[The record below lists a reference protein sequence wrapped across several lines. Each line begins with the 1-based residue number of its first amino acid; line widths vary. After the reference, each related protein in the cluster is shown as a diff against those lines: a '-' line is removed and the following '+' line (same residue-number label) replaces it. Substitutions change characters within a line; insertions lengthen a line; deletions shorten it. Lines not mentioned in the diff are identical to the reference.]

1 MEGKDTRLSASN
13 QTPSKQPTK
22 APGMTARLDKKFVH
36 PQNLRAT
43 DYNVPMPLFTIGISH
58 HTAPIEIREKVAI
71 PRSEYADR
79 VAELRALP
87 GVEEILVL
95 GTCNRTEIYCLSD
108 RGGKEH
114 VIEWI
119 HRRNRIPE
127 GELAPHIYAH
137 EGADAARHL
146 VRVAS
151 GLDSL
156 VLGETQILG
165 QLKDA
170 WQQAHE
176 SGSLGKVLDRLFQHT
191 FASAK
196 TIRTSSGIG
205 EHPVSVAYTA
215 VVLARQIFGD
225 LEKQCVVLV
234 GAGEMVQLCG
244 RYLVDH
250 GIDRLLILNRS
261 REKAEELAAELDAT
275 AMTLD
280 RLDEALP
287 QADILISSTASPTP
301 VIGRDDVKAALRKRR
316 HRPMFLVDI
325 AVPRDIEPDV
335 GRLKD
340 VYLYTIDDLQQVVD
354 ENLQQR
360 AEAAQAAQQDVDESV
375 GAFMR
380 WLYGIRAAR
389 TLKRI
394 REQSHEFEQDL
405 TERALNRLRSG
416 QDPEAVLQQMASTLT
431 NKILHLPSK
440 HLREAAEQQDY
451 DVLKAADRIFRL
463 DDEAERDE

>member
-1 MEGKDTRLSASN
+1 
-13 QTPSKQPTK
+13 
-22 APGMTARLDKKFVH
+22 
-36 PQNLRAT
+36 
-43 DYNVPMPLFTIGISH
+43 MPLFTIGISH
-58 HTAPIEIREKVAI
+58 HTAPIDIREKVAI
-71 PRSEYADR
+71 PRT
-79 VAELRALP
+79 ELDARMDALCALP
-87 GVEEILVL
+87 GIEEALIL
-95 GTCNRTEIYCLSD
+95 GTCNRTEIYCLSAD
-108 RGGKEH
+108 GGRETLTD
-114 VIEWI
+114 WI
-119 HRRNRIPE
+119 HESNGIPAGQLDE
-127 GELAPHIYAH
+127 HIYTH
-137 EGADAARHL
+137 QGEDAARHL

-170 WQQAHE
+170 WQHAHDA
-176 SGSLGKVLDRLFQHT
+176 GSLGKVLDRLFQHT

-196 TIRTSSGIG
+196 AIRTNSGIS

-225 LEKQCVVLV
+225 LKSQTVVLV

-250 GIDRLLILNRS
+250 GIDKLLILNRS
-261 REKAEELAAELDAT
+261 RAKAEEIAEELGAT

-280 RLDEALP
+280 RLEEALP
-287 QADILISSTASPTP
+287 RADILISSTASPQP
-301 VIGRDDVKAALRKRR
+301 VILKKDIKAALRKRR

-325 AVPRDIEPDV
+325 AVPRDIDP
-335 GRLKD
+335 GIAKLKD

-354 ENLQQR
+354 ENIQQR
-360 AEAAQAAQQDVDESV
+360 SEAARSAQASVDEAV
-375 GAFMR
+375 AGFMR
-380 WLYGIRAAR
+380 WLYGMRAAR

-405 TERALNRLRSG
+405 AQRALNRLQAG
-416 QDPEAVLQQMASTLT
+416 QDPGQVIQQLASTLT

-440 HLREAAEQQDY
+440 RLREAAEEQDY
-451 DVLKAADRIFRL
+451 EVLKAADRIFRRE
-463 DDEAERDE
+463 DGD

>member
-1 MEGKDTRLSASN
+1 MQAAGEPDPVTFRLEYESN
-13 QTPSKQPTK
+13 R
-22 APGMTARLDKKFVH
+22 G
-36 PQNLRAT
+36 QNLRAT
-43 DYNVPMPLFTIGISH
+43 YYNGPMPLFTIGISH

-71 PRSEYADR
+71 PQSEYADR
-79 VAELRALP
+79 VDELRALP
-87 GVEEILVL
+87 GMEEVLIL

-108 RGGKEH
+108 REGKER
-114 VIEWI
+114 VIDWV
-119 HRRNRIPE
+119 HRRNGIPD
-127 GELAPHIYAH
+127 GQLTQHIYAH
-137 EGADAARHL
+137 EGEEAARHL

-170 WQQAHE
+170 WQQAHDT
-176 SGSLGKVLDRLFQHT
+176 GSLGKVLDRLFQHT
-191 FASAK
+191 FAAAK
-196 TIRTSSGIG
+196 TIRTTSGIG

-261 REKAEELAAELDAT
+261 REKAEELAAELGAT

-280 RLDEALP
+280 RLAEALP

-301 VIGRDDVKAALRKRR
+301 VIAHSDVKAALRKRR

-325 AVPRDIEPDV
+325 AMPRDIEPDV

-360 AEAAQAAQQDVDESV
+360 AEAAQAAGQDVDEAV

-394 REQSHEFEQDL
+394 REQSHEFERDL
-405 TERALNRLRSG
+405 TERAIRRLRSG
-416 QDPEAVLQQMASTLT
+416 QDPEAVLQQMANTLT

-440 HLREAAEQQDY
+440 HLRQAAEQQDY
-451 DVLKAADRIFRL
+451 EVLKAADRIFRRE
-463 DDEAERDE
+463 DEPDGGT